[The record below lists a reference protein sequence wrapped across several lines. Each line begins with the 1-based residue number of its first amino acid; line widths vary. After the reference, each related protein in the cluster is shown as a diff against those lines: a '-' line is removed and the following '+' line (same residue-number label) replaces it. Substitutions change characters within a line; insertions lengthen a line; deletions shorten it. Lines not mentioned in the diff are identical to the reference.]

1 MSSLSGILS
10 LHDAFNTET
19 WKSLN
24 PNQLTLGDVKDKDL
38 TRYFQSYTQPI
49 LYGGIKLMLQTPAV
63 PILGLAYHHYS
74 AGAAVRM
81 TVSPWLRQ
89 QFNIIDAFVKDAVT
103 IPTALLEKWGN
114 RPYSYK
120 PLCQDKDLFMIMS
133 PTCRLTQDTEDG
145 VVELSMNSYPALSEG
160 WMSLTLDFDQVYIS
174 WHRSSCLYSV
184 NYRVTHIHFK
194 PKSLN

>member
-1 MSSLSGILS
+1 MTSLSGILS

-19 WKSLN
+19 WPSLN

-49 LYGGIKLMLQTPAV
+49 LYGDIKLVLQTPAV
-63 PILGLAYHHYS
+63 PILGLVYHHYS

-89 QFNIIDAFVKDAVT
+89 QFNMIDAFVKDAVT
-103 IPTALLEKWGN
+103 IPTPLLKKWGKH
-114 RPYSYK
+114 PYSYK
-120 PLCQDKDLFMIMS
+120 PICQDKDLFMIMS

-145 VVELSMNSYPALSEG
+145 VVELSMNSYPVLSEG
-160 WMSLTLDFDQVYIS
+160 WMSLTLDFEHVYIG

-194 PKSLN
+194 PKN